1 VPDANRHVFSVGGG
15 YSTTRYSVDLVYQY
29 SLSEDRTVTEK
40 GPGSVADGTW
50 QSNCQEIMITT
61 SLKF

>member
-1 VPDANRHVFSVGGG
+1 VGGG

-40 GPGSVADGTW
+40 GSGSVADGTW